1 MIECQYRMRQ
11 NEKEES
17 APMLKSFKPSE
28 TARAKSKA
36 TPSKTSS
43 RTRERRL
50 LPRPLPTPEVIE
62 GNDESDWS
70 LWEQSVSFQD
80 SQMQPAWTKT
90 KPMPMQGAAPGTESE
105 AADPF
110 ASVRRNSG

>member
-1 MIECQYRMRQ
+1 
-11 NEKEES
+11 
-17 APMLKSFKPSE
+17 MLKSFKHSE
-28 TARAKSKA
+28 TAKSKSTA
-36 TPSKTSS
+36 TPNKTSS

-50 LPRPLPTPEVIE
+50 LPRPLPSPEVIE

-80 SQMQPAWTKT
+80 SQIQPAWPKT
-90 KPMPMQGAAPGTESE
+90 KPMPMQGATPGSESE
-105 AADPF
+105 VVDPF